1 MPRKSK
7 TMKDIVAKVIENKD
21 IEETVE
27 DFENTKLNE
36 MIETEKAVE
45 KTKSKPKRKYT
56 RKKKKEEPKPLPKE
70 PKQEIAMRFIL
81 KKDFEE
87 RMNYL
92 RKKLVK
98 PTLTQEKRQS
108 YMRYINKLKTKYTVI
123 EV

>member
-21 IEETVE
+21 IEETQ
-27 DFENTKLNE
+27 
-36 MIETEKAVE
+36 EKPAP
-45 KTKSKPKRKYT
+45 KPKRKYT

>member
-1 MPRKSK
+1 
-7 TMKDIVAKVIENKD
+7 MKDIVAKVIENKD
-21 IEETVE
+21 IEETQ
-27 DFENTKLNE
+27 
-36 MIETEKAVE
+36 EKPAP
-45 KTKSKPKRKYT
+45 KPKRKYT
-56 RKKKKEEPKPLPKE
+56 RKKKVVEEKKEEPKPLPKE